1 MNKLCVDKIAF
12 SIAGYDIYW
21 YGLIICCAIL
31 VAILVA
37 CLYSKKR
44 GYDSEMPLNIALAV
58 VPTGVLGARLFSV
71 LFEESLDWPDF
82 FNFRTGGLSII
93 GGIIC
98 GAIGLLFYCLVI
110 KRDKDIFK
118 YFDVL
123 AVVLILAQAIGRW
136 GNYFNQE
143 VYGQLINS
151 ESFLIK
157 SLKNLS
163 ISFLISVGP
172 PTESFSVSFIPRFP
186 FAVEVNGEHYMALFL
201 YESCLDLVGF
211 FILSNVYFGQSG
223 NGYATSL
230 YLVYYGLIR
239 TILEPLRNA
248 EYILMWNG
256 LQISRLVSFSMIF
269 VGIILYIIISVR
281 LTRPKKGSIYG
292 KESK

>member
-151 ESFLIK
+151 ESF
-157 SLKNLS
+157 
-163 ISFLISVGP
+163 FA
-172 PTESFSVSFIPRFP
+172 RFP

-292 KESK
+292 KEGK